1 MSPEAQ
7 QVIVQLGLAPLPVE
21 GGFFRR
27 LWTSTA
33 KLPSGR
39 EAASSIYFLLTADD
53 FSALHRMMVSEEIWH
68 FHAGDA
74 VDHAQ
79 FDPQQARVFL
89 TKLGGNVLAGEFP
102 QLLVR
107 SGVWQ
112 GARLAP
118 GGRHGWALI
127 GCTVSPAW
135 DPADF
140 ELGDRTALSAAFPEN
155 AALVRELT
163 R

>member
-1 MSPEAQ
+1 MNAEAE
-7 QVIVQLGLAPLPVE
+7 QVIARLGLAPLPLE

-27 LWTSTA
+27 VWTSAT

-39 EAASSIYFLLTADD
+39 EAASNIYFLVTPEE
-53 FSALHRMMVSEEIWH
+53 FSALHRMIVSEEIWH

-74 VDHAQ
+74 VEHAQ
-79 FDPQQARVFL
+79 FDPRQGRVFL
-89 TKLGGNVLAGEFP
+89 TTLGGNILAGEVP
-102 QLLVR
+102 HVLVHG
-107 SGVWQ
+107 SVWQ

-118 GGRHGWALI
+118 GGRHGWALL

-140 ELGDRTALSAAFPEN
+140 ELGNQAALNVAFPGNE
-155 AALVRELT
+155 ALVRAFT